1 MAEEIPLC
9 ERVCEACTSK
19 GGTPAVLSPE
29 ECQQYKAQ
37 LCPSWEHMNTDKGD
51 VLSRQFIAK
60 NFQSAIDFLVEVGKL
75 AENEGHHPDLHI
87 VDYRTVIITIQT
99 HSLKTLSLN
108 DFILASKTDQIK
120 VVYSPKFLQGSPGIL
135 AGR

>member
-60 NFQSAIDFLVEVGKL
+60 NFQSAMDFLVEVGKL
-75 AENEGHHPDLHI
+75 AENEGHHPDS
-87 VDYRTVIITIQT
+87 
-99 HSLKTLSLN
+99 SLQERVLRQRKAGQAMLLSGPNL
-108 DFILASKTDQIK
+108 
-120 VVYSPKFLQGSPGIL
+120 
-135 AGR
+135 GRAPPVLLT